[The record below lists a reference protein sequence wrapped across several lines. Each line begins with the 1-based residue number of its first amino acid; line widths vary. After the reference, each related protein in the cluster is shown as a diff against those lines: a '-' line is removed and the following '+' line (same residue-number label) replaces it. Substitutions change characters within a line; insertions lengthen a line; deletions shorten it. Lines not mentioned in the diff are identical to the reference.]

1 MCVVVAGEE
10 EGFDKFPNCLN
21 NKLPC
26 WVRLNYNRGKFEGGK
41 LLNWANLILRESS
54 LSSALPESR
63 EITKINA
70 IVPSGRE
77 EKERR
82 KVEETISGVR
92 TRRRRRYKKSCP
104 ASEKVDFNSPPP
116 IFSFVFL

>member
-54 LSSALPESR
+54 LSSSLSESR

-70 IVPSGRE
+70 IVPSGKE
-77 EKERR
+77 EKREGEKWKKPFPEEGGGGGGIKKLPRGR
-82 KVEETISGVR
+82 KS
-92 TRRRRRYKKSCP
+92 
-104 ASEKVDFNSPPP
+104 
-116 IFSFVFL
+116 